1 MFLSPLLPLAQQVE
15 HAVQK
20 YIHFYNQERFQEKLN
35 NLTPSQ
41 AA

>member
-1 MFLSPLLPLAQQVE
+1 ME

>member
-1 MFLSPLLPLAQQVE
+1 MGQVE

-20 YIHFYNQERFQEKLN
+20 YIHFYNHERFQKKLN
-35 NLTPSQ
+35 KLTPSQ